1 MCDGHHIYV
10 KYNTTFYVFRKVKI
24 DFNNVHWEHIFVFQ
38 IITSF
43 TMIND
48 TTLQDKF
55 RSILCLI
62 L

>member
-1 MCDGHHIYV
+1 MCDGHNLYV
-10 KYNTTFYVFRKVKI
+10 KYNTTFYVFRKVTI
-24 DFNNVHWEHIFVFQ
+24 DFNNVHWEHVFVFQ

-55 RSILCLI
+55 RSILCLV